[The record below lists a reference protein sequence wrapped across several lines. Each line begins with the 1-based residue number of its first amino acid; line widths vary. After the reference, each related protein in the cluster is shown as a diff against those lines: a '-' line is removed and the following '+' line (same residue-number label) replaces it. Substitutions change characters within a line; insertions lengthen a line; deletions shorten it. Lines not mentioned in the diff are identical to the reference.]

1 MNIRALALLLVTC
14 VFARADSD
22 PGSASRRESSFHLLA
37 LSSAADAAVK
47 KWLLTHI
54 DTEEDVEARRYF
66 TGDIDGDGAK
76 DLLLVTSFTEA
87 SGNHW
92 SHDFVLILAS
102 SPDQPIIVNFGGK
115 GVRSYK
121 TIYVGSHGIFIDA
134 LYYSKSDAL
143 CCPSITKKVH
153 YVLRNH
159 TLIEAE
165 EK

>member
-1 MNIRALALLLVTC
+1 MKIRELALLLITC

-22 PGSASRRESSFHLLA
+22 PGIASRRESSFHLLA
-37 LSSAADAAVK
+37 LCSAADAAVK
-47 KWLLTHI
+47 NWLLTHV
-54 DTEEDVEARRYF
+54 DLEEEVEARRYF
-66 TGDIDGDGAK
+66 PGDIDGDGAE
-76 DLLLVTSFTEA
+76 DLLLVTSFTKA
-87 SGNHW
+87 SGNYW

-102 SPDQPIIVNFGGK
+102 SPDRPIIANFGGK

-143 CCPSITKKVH
+143 CCPSIMQKVH

-159 TLIEAE
+159 KLIEAE